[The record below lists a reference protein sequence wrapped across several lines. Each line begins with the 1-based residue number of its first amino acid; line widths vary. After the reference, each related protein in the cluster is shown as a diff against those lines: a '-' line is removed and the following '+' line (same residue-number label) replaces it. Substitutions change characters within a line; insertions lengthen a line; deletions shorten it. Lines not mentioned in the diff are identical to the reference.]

1 MTPKQHAA
9 KWRTIARLED
19 GLFQIGLCSR
29 ISDIATMDDWVE
41 MRAALQHM
49 RPARWAFGFWWAKR
63 YGSYGVEPYGYDENP
78 DNRVLAALFLA
89 AMVEAGDV

>member
-19 GLFQIGLCSR
+19 GPRQIGLCYRVSE
-29 ISDIATMDDWVE
+29 ITTMTEWLE

-49 RPARWAFGFWWAKR
+49 QPARRAFGFWWAKR
-63 YGSYGVEPYGYDENP
+63 YGDGVEPYGYDENP

-89 AMVEAGDV
+89 AMVEAGDA